1 MYSSFLQF
9 ENNPPDDPTFPEDD
23 KGGLVDMRVEAKSC
37 PLEITYDKVTL
48 RHLQRVL
55 HNPNHDLELAALQQ
69 SASIKMN
76 EIREST
82 LYNIENALREHTIL
96 DLDICL
102 QSSHII
108 IPHDG
113 DAASA
118 DKNRSVTVASL
129 GEISVRSKALQPVS
143 DTSGGGGVP
152 KFNLGTLESLKK
164 KMEDGT
170 LKKKIEDQPY
180 DKFDLRLENLQV
192 MVVLPGERWREER
205 GRTESPLFLLKPLTL
220 KVDLDVC
227 MKRNLPDYPFCKA
240 SLKVKLIKSLT
251 K

>member
-1 MYSSFLQF
+1 MLFFFQF

-23 KGGLVDMRVEAKSC
+23 EGELVDMRVVAKSC

-55 HNPNHDLELAALQQ
+55 HNPNHDLELASLQQ

-96 DLDICL
+96 DLDIRL

-143 DTSGGGGVP
+143 DTSGGGGGGGGGVP
-152 KFNLGTLESLKK
+152 KFNLGTLESFKK
-164 KMEDGT
+164 KMVY
-170 LKKKIEDQPY
+170 QAY
-180 DKFDLRLENLQV
+180 DRFDLRLENLQV

-205 GRTESPLFLLKPLTL
+205 GRTESPLFLLKPMTL
-220 KVDLDVC
+220 QVD
-227 MKRNLPDYPFCKA
+227 
-240 SLKVKLIKSLT
+240 
-251 K
+251 